1 MNSKFLVLNS
11 RTGFTLLEILVAV
24 AILGIAVTVVLQLF
38 SADLRA
44 IAASD
49 DYVTA
54 LTMAEAK
61 MREVLDSDSL
71 SEGSQSEATG
81 DGYRVDVSVSSASGD
96 RTENL
101 QVMLLDVSVTLR
113 WTKGAREKSLT
124 LRTLKAVK
132 KQV

>member
-1 MNSKFLVLNS
+1 MNSKLLILNS
-11 RTGFTLLEILVAV
+11 RRGFTLLEILVAV

-38 SADLRA
+38 SSGLRA

-81 DGYRVDVSVSSASGD
+81 DGYRVDVSVSRASGH

-124 LRTLKAVK
+124 LRTLKTVNR
-132 KQV
+132 QV